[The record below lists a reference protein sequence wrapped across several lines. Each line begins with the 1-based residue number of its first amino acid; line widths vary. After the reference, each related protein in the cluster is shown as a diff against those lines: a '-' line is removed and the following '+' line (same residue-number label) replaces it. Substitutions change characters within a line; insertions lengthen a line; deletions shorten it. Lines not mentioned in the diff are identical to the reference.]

1 MLLETQDL
9 KTNARFIL
17 GEEKRPEVS
26 GVGPCGEKQVK
37 PGISAKRSGQQNKRP
52 FEYSRQT

>member
-17 GEEKRPEVS
+17 GEEKRPGVS
-26 GVGPCGEKQVK
+26 GAGLCGEKQVK
-37 PGISAKRSGQQNKRP
+37 PGISAK
-52 FEYSRQT
+52 